1 MTRPD
6 IFGLKM
12 IIDDLFTPKPSG
24 SYRIPRFRRALHL
37 ENARSKPE
45 VMARVSHMARAQL

>member
-1 MTRPD
+1 
-6 IFGLKM
+6 M